1 MWASSCSES
10 LSDELMAQLLA
21 LIVLLAPLAVQELS
35 SAPAVPVKVDAATV
49 SFEVTTNVFSTTV
62 RGKSTTLVVNTQLR
76 DAGAALHLERIEATV
91 PVATLRTGIKL
102 RDEHMRKYIFET
114 PDGQVPDVRF
124 SADRAQC
131 SQAPNAG
138 TYTCPTS
145 GTLSIRGTARPLQL
159 ELRVSRNGD
168 GFKVTGDTS
177 VTLSSYGIERPS
189 QFGVTTE
196 DTVRIHVELN
206 AKGTVPTSAQAR

>member
-1 MWASSCSES
+1 MT
-10 LSDELMAQLLA
+10 AQVLFI
-21 LIVLLAPLAVQELS
+21 IVFLAPLALQES
-35 SAPAVPVKVDAATV
+35 GSAPALAVRVDGATV

-62 RGKSTTLVVNTQLR
+62 RGKSTAIVVNTQLR
-76 DAGAALHLERIEATV
+76 DDGAALHLERIEATV

-114 PDGQVPDVRF
+114 RDGQAPDLRF

-145 GTLSIRGTARPLQL
+145 GILFIRGTARPLQL

-168 GFKVTGDTS
+168 GFKVTSDTS

-196 DTVRIHVELN
+196 DTVRIHVELT
-206 AKGTVPTSAQAR
+206 AKSTVPTTAQAR

>member
-1 MWASSCSES
+1 
-10 LSDELMAQLLA
+10 MAQILFL
-21 LIVLLAPLAVQELS
+21 VVVLAPLAFQESGLAS
-35 SAPAVPVKVDAATV
+35 AVPVKVDAATV
-49 SFEVTTNVFSTTV
+49 SFEVTTNVLSTTV
-62 RGKSTTLVVNTQLR
+62 RGKSTALVVNTQLR
-76 DAGAALHLERIEATV
+76 DAGDALHLERIEAI
-91 PVATLRTGIKL
+91 VAVASLRTGIKL

-124 SADRAQC
+124 SAERAQC

-145 GTLSIRGTARPLQL
+145 GVLSIRGTARPLQL
-159 ELRVSRNGD
+159 ELKVSKNGD
-168 GFKVTGDTS
+168 GFKVIGDTS
-177 VTLSSYGIERPS
+177 VTLSSYGIDRPS

-206 AKGTVPTSAQAR
+206 AKRTVQTTAQAR

>member
-1 MWASSCSES
+1 MVGLVLLRRLFDEPLAQVLFTIVFLAS
-10 LSDELMAQLLA
+10 LA
-21 LIVLLAPLAVQELS
+21 LQES
-35 SAPAVPVKVDAATV
+35 GSAPAVPVRVDGATV

-62 RGKSTTLVVNTQLR
+62 RGKSTTVVVNTRLR
-76 DAGAALHLERIEATV
+76 DAGAALHLERIEATLAI
-91 PVATLRTGIKL
+91 ATLRTGIKL

-145 GTLSIRGTARPLQL
+145 GILSIRGTARPLQL
-159 ELRVSRNGD
+159 ALKVSRNGD

-196 DTVRIHVELN
+196 DTVRIHVELI
-206 AKGTVPTSAQAR
+206 AKSTVPTTAQAR